1 MEQLAAL
8 LSPIAQ
14 SSFGYELLVAIIAIT
29 SYVLGSIPFGFIL
42 AKTFGLGDIRS
53 IGSGNI
59 GATNVLRTGRKWL
72 ALTTLVLDFSK
83 SFIALWLAGW
93 IVAIA
98 NSNAAQASSVAQA
111 MNTIVANTNLLG
123 FAAIAAIV
131 GHMFPV
137 WLKFKGGK
145 GIACVF
151 GVAFS
156 FYTPL
161 GIYCAAIWI
170 GVFLASQM
178 SSAAGLSMVIAFGLI
193 LYNMQPLMWIPA
205 LVIPIMVTLKHR
217 ENIARMIKGTE
228 HKFVMPNVG
237 KSNPPSDAA

>member
-14 SSFGYELLVAIIAIT
+14 SPHSYEILVGIIAVT
-29 SYVLGSIPFGFIL
+29 SYLLGSIPFGFIL

-72 ALTTLVLDFSK
+72 ALATLILDFGK
-83 SFIALWLAGW
+83 SFMAVWLAGW
-93 IVAIA
+93 IVALA
-98 NSNAAQASSVAQA
+98 NANAAQAGSVAQA

-123 FAAIAAIV
+123 FAAIAAIL

-145 GIACVF
+145 GVACVF

-178 SSAAGLSMVIAFGLI
+178 SSAAGLTMIASFGLI
-193 LYNMQPLMWIPA
+193 LYYMQPLMWIPA
-205 LVIPIMVTLKHR
+205 LIIPIMVVFKHR
-217 ENIARMIKGTE
+217 ENIIRIIKGTE
-228 HKFVMPNVG
+228 HKFTLPNVI
-237 KSNPPSDAA
+237 KSKPSDPA

>member
-1 MEQLAAL
+1 MEPLAAL
-8 LSPIAQ
+8 LAPIAE
-14 SSFGYELLVAIIAIT
+14 STYRYELLIT
-29 SYVLGSIPFGFIL
+29 LICAVSYLLGSIPFGFIL
-42 AKTFGLGDIRS
+42 AKMFGLGDIREL
-53 IGSGNI
+53 GSGNI

-72 ALTTLVLDFSK
+72 ALTTLILDFGK
-83 SFIALWLAGW
+83 SAVAVWLAGW
-93 IVAIA
+93 IIAIA
-98 NSNAAQASSVAQA
+98 NSKATQADSVVQA
-111 MNTIVANTNLLG
+111 MQNMVANTNLLG

-205 LVIPIMVTLKHR
+205 LVIPVLVIFKHR
-217 ENIARMIKGTE
+217 ENIARLIKGTE
-228 HKFVMPNVG
+228 HKFTLPNIS
-237 KSNPPSDAA
+237 KSKPPSDAA